1 MRGSFVTHF
10 LCISICSLKS
20 KFMKKI
26 STFTDAQGN
35 LWQKTEEGKS
45 IEMLLLGK
53 IEEPKKTKKV
63 KKIEEEDTEEAE

>member
-1 MRGSFVTHF
+1 
-10 LCISICSLKS
+10 
-20 KFMKKI
+20 MKKI